1 MKSYKYILSIAA
13 SIVFISFTWIP
24 NGFCYGDD
32 EKARDTLRD
41 IGTIGI
47 VVGWDGTGIEEE
59 ALKASKE
66 KVQKDMAQEL
76 KQKGVKVHSK
86 GSIDKPPFLYIEIH
100 SYRCGD
106 NVHAAYFGVKV
117 MQEIYLKKK
126 KGVSSISPTWS
137 SGGVVGIVRDEFFED
152 MISTLVGEFASAYL
166 SVNPKDKAK
175 GEPSDQ
181 KKAI

>member
-1 MKSYKYILSIAA
+1 MKFYKYISSIAA
-13 SIVFISFTWIP
+13 SIVFISLTWIP

-47 VVGWDGTGIEEE
+47 VVGWDGTGIDEE
-59 ALKASKE
+59 ALKASRE
-66 KVQKDMAQEL
+66 KVQRDMTQKL
-76 KQKGVKVHSK
+76 KQKGIKVHSK

-100 SYRCGD
+100 SYRCGE

-137 SGGVVGIVRDEFFED
+137 SGGVVGIIENDLFED
-152 MISTLVGEFASAYL
+152 MISSLVDEFASAYL
-166 SVNPKDKAK
+166 SVNSKDKAK
-175 GEPSDQ
+175 RKPSDQ
-181 KKAI
+181 KKSI